1 MKTMSEGLVKFQEAW
16 KKVPEKCHGALLT
29 PPLKTEGDVVS
40 ALAIAAITLRTLF
53 FADILNLEEEKL
65 IYNYMSDFYKS
76 MLQTNQERE
85 REPDDYGS

>member
-65 IYNYMSDFYKS
+65 IYNHLSEFYKR
-76 MLQTNQERE
+76 TFDENGEGDK
-85 REPDDYGS
+85 DDYNP